1 MNFYE
6 RNRRNERFPLF
17 LKFRNTC
24 YTLFLLFSN
33 ITFCIDL
40 FTFKIYT
47 FSLEESLHKIVDC
60 CEMIN
65 DETSKH
71 TFRSTRDIFLTDS
84 TIKDCEEDKIS
95 TLNIQHL
102 WSRNFLCT
110 QTHTHIFFHVEA
122 DPINGRI
129 LAISSKKPVLP
140 PSALLSVVLTALVNS
155 NDSRYLGHRINYPA
169 IEASSLIYFP

>member
-6 RNRRNERFPLF
+6 HNRKNERFPLF

-71 TFRSTRDIFLTDS
+71 AFRSTRDIFLTDS

-110 QTHTHIFFHVEA
+110 QTHIHTYFSMSRLIQLTEESWRFLRRSRYFRQALFF
-122 DPINGRI
+122 R
-129 LAISSKKPVLP
+129 SFWP
-140 PSALLSVVLTALVNS
+140 PS
-155 NDSRYLGHRINYPA
+155 
-169 IEASSLIYFP
+169 LIRMTVDT